1 MKVKKSKRSQV
12 GVEYLLVVGF
22 ISFAIISIL
31 ALSYFYSGQIKDR
44 IKLNQVEGFATQLV
58 GFCESVF
65 FAGEPSMKTVRLYLP
80 DGVESIEINSDN
92 IVITT
97 IVSGGAQNKRVYESK
112 VPLQGSI
119 TVEEGIKK
127 LSLEATQDYV
137 LINQN

>member
-1 MKVKKSKRSQV
+1 MKKRAQV

-31 ALSYFYSGQIKDR
+31 ALSYFYSGQITDR
-44 IKLNQVEGFATQLV
+44 IRLNQIEGFTSQLI

-80 DGVESIEINSDN
+80 DGVKSIEINSNN

-97 IVSGGAQNKRVYESK
+97 AVSGGQNKRVYESK
-112 VPLQGSI
+112 VPLQGNI
-119 TVEEGIKK
+119 TLTEGIKK
-127 LSLEATQDYV
+127 LSLEAKQNYV
-137 LINQN
+137 LINQSQG